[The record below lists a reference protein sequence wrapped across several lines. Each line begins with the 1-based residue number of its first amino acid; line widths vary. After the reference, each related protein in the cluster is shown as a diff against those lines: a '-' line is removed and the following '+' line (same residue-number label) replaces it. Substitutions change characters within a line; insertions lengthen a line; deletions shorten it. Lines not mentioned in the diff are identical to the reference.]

1 MITDSMTARL
11 KPVQLGRPSLIS
23 VLDIGSTKICCV
35 IARLTPRPEGKVLK
49 GRTHVAE
56 VIGFGYGAS
65 AGIKSGVITDLD
77 QAEQA
82 IRTVVGIAERA
93 AGLTVQSVVVN
104 VTAGRLGSETFSATV
119 DLGAQEVEKSDIQ
132 RVLRSVNS
140 RSVRPER
147 SIVHALPIG
156 YAIDG
161 QRGVKD
167 PRGLVGEKLSVDVAV
182 ISAETLAM
190 RNIELVLNRCHLQIE
205 ALMATPYA
213 SGIASLVDDEA
224 QLGVACIDFGGATT
238 TVAVFAE
245 GQPVYCDAIAI
256 GGHHL
261 TLDIARQLS
270 VSVADAERLKTVYGS
285 VLPGQADEREMI
297 SIVPVGAGA
306 DEAPGMIPRSHLTRI
321 LRPRV
326 EEVLTAIRDR
336 MQATGMMDVCGRRF
350 VLTGGGSELTG
361 LPEVARRL
369 LARNVRNGRPMGIA
383 GLPEM
388 ARGAAFSTIAGM
400 LIYPQVCAQE
410 FVEPRQI
417 AKLTGTDGYFARVGS
432 WLRTSF

>member
-11 KPVQLGRPSLIS
+11 KPVQAGRPSLIS
-23 VLDIGSTKICCV
+23 VLDIGSTKMCCV
-35 IARLTPRPEGKVLK
+35 IARLTPRPEGRALK

-56 VIGFGYGAS
+56 VIGFGYGPS

-82 IRTVVGIAERA
+82 IRTVVGMAERA
-93 AGLTVQSVVVN
+93 AGITVESVVVN

-119 DLGAQEVEKSDIQ
+119 DLGGQEVEKSDIQ

-140 RSVRPER
+140 RSVRAER
-147 SIVHALPIG
+147 SIIHALPIG

-161 QRGVKD
+161 QKGVKD

-190 RNIELVLNRCHLQIE
+190 RNVELVLNRCHLQVE
-205 ALMATPYA
+205 ALVATPYA
-213 SGIASLVDDEA
+213 SGLATLVDDEA

-238 TVAVFAE
+238 TVVVFAD
-245 GQPVYCDAIAI
+245 GHPVYCDALAI

-270 VSVADAERLKTVYGS
+270 VSISDAERLKTVYGS

-306 DEAPGMIPRSHLTRI
+306 DEAPGMIPRSHLTRV

-326 EEVLTAIRDR
+326 EVILVAVRDR
-336 MQATGMMDVCGRRF
+336 LQATGMMDVCGRRF

-361 LPEVARRL
+361 LPEVARRM

-388 ARGAAFSTIAGM
+388 ARGAAFATIAGM

-410 FVEPRQI
+410 FVEPRAT
-417 AKLTGTDGYFARVGS
+417 AKLTGTDGYFARVGN
-432 WLRTSF
+432 WLRASF

>member
-11 KPVQLGRPSLIS
+11 KPVQPGRPSLIS

-35 IARLTPRPEGKVLK
+35 IARLTPRPEGKALK

-82 IRTVVGIAERA
+82 IRTVVGMAERA
-93 AGLTVQSVVVN
+93 AGITVESVVVN
-104 VTAGRLGSETFSATV
+104 VTAGRLGSETFSAAV
-119 DLGAQEVEKSDIQ
+119 DLGGQEVEKSDIQ

-140 RSVRPER
+140 RSVRAER
-147 SIVHALPIG
+147 SIIHALPIG

-161 QRGVKD
+161 QKGVKD
-167 PRGLVGEKLSVDVAV
+167 PRGLVGEKLAVDVAV

-190 RNIELVLNRCHLQIE
+190 RNIELVLNRCHLQVE
-205 ALMATPYA
+205 ALVATPYA
-213 SGIASLVDDEA
+213 SGLAALVDDESH
-224 QLGVACIDFGGATT
+224 LGVACIDFGGATT
-238 TVAVFAE
+238 TVTVFAD
-245 GQPVYCDAIAI
+245 GHPVYCDALAI

-270 VSVADAERLKTVYGS
+270 VSIADAERLKTVYGS

-326 EEVLTAIRDR
+326 EEILVAIRDR

-361 LPEVARRL
+361 LPEVARRV

-388 ARGAAFSTIAGM
+388 ARGAAFATIAGM

-410 FVEPRQI
+410 FVEPRGT

-432 WLRTSF
+432 WLRASF